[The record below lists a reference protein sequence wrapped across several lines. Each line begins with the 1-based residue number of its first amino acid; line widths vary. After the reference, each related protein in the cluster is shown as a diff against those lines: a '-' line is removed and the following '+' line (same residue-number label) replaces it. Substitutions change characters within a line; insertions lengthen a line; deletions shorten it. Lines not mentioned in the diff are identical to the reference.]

1 MTELL
6 PKVTNHARRAILSLN
21 PVFWG
26 KPRIASLV
34 WALTSE
40 VQELEDAIFSVILL
54 RMVDN
59 AGDVQLEV
67 LGRVVGQP
75 NVGGFDTELYR
86 ALIRAKIRT
95 NRSHGS
101 LKDILETLALIYAGR
116 VSWFQAGWATLGLV
130 ADNAPGLRLDA
141 VDIVLR
147 NAKQAE
153 EGILLYVSR
162 GTGRLRADSVT
173 STTPS
178 TGGWGSAS
186 NPSVGGRAWHVR
198 RISNLTEAT

>member
-1 MTELL
+1 MAEDI
-6 PKVTNHARRAILSLN
+6 PQVTDHARRAIFNLN
-21 PVFWG
+21 PTFWG
-26 KPRIASLV
+26 KPRIMSFV

-40 VQELEDAIFSVILL
+40 VQELENAIYSVISL

-67 LGRVVGQP
+67 LGRLVGQR

-86 ALIRAKIRT
+86 ALIKAKIRT
-95 NRSHGS
+95 NRSHGT
-101 LKDILETLALIYAGR
+101 LRDILETLRLLHPQKAEWY
-116 VSWFQAGWATLGLV
+116 QAGWATLALIIEDAADLV
-130 ADNAPGLRLDA
+130 LGA

-153 EGILLYVSR
+153 EGILLYVAETE
-162 GTGRLRADSVT
+162 GLRFDSASDT
-173 STTPS
+173 EAA

-186 NPSVGGRAWHVR
+186 DPDVGGPAFHAR
-198 RISNLTEAT
+198 RISNLNSPI